1 MSSQAPPPA
10 PPYERYYRVLGI
22 GDALT
27 GLHSQ
32 LHHLSVTLFGSTFCG
47 RRVWNSLEWSGVL
60 RRMQPD
66 FTEGRA
72 VPRPLARH
80 ARLVVAPMQQVHYR
94 TLPRPMYC
102 MEYASATSATTYTSM
117 FLVHS

>member
-1 MSSQAPPPA
+1 VGCAHWAVVSAGGLRACECRYNWPKSIVSDVFQGVMSSQARPAA

-47 RRVWNSLEWSGVL
+47 GRVWTSLEWSGVL

-72 VPRPLARH
+72 VP
-80 ARLVVAPMQQVHYR
+80 
-94 TLPRPMYC
+94 
-102 MEYASATSATTYTSM
+102 
-117 FLVHS
+117 